1 MTTDA
6 AGVPQNQTNGNQVE
20 SGQEV
25 TIEPR
30 TLDLNVTL
38 KSTAKT
44 KAAKGDGNTVNLKI
58 TVESA
63 TENKNIFIEP
73 QTFDV
78 KVKLEPAIPARGKKK
93 TEPRTVGLNLM
104 IEPKVFNKES
114 EPDRTSK

>member
-1 MTTDA
+1 MTAGA
-6 AGVPQNQTNGNQVE
+6 AGVPESQANGSVVE

-44 KAAKGDGNTVNLKI
+44 KVAKDDSNTVNLKI
-58 TVESA
+58 KVESA
-63 TENKNIFIEP
+63 TENKNIVVEP

-78 KVKLEPAIPARGKKK
+78 KVKLEPSTPARGKKK

-104 IEPKVFNKES
+104 IEPKVFNKEN
-114 EPDRTSK
+114 EPNRNSK